1 MQPLSLFCK
10 PKQFPGVRA
19 AVSVQSV
26 LGKMKEFKNS
36 KSCSFGGTVYAA
48 PLFCIFL
55 SNLLQKF
62 ALILDKS
69 EAAAYNLNRK
79 LKQKKSEV
87 SR

>member
-19 AVSVQSV
+19 AVSVQSA

-48 PLFCIFL
+48 PLFLHFTF
-55 SNLLQKF
+55 KF
-62 ALILDKS
+62 IAKICFDT
-69 EAAAYNLNRK
+69 
-79 LKQKKSEV
+79 
-87 SR
+87 